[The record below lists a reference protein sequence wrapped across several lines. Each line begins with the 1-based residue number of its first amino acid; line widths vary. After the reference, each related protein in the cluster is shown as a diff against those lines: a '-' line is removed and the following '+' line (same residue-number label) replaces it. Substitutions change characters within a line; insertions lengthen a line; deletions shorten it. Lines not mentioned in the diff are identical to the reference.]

1 MPMDD
6 RQKVG
11 LGCGSLILIAVI
23 VLVFGSIAVDG
34 VNERI
39 LALDAKIQVLDKR
52 TEGLQLLISDQT
64 GLIQKLRASTRAL
77 REELRG
83 AAQESGTQQ
92 RLPGGTSPC
101 KDLDQAPSYGQTRVS
116 ALRRRANTW
125 VRLYATVL
133 VSSIRKRPI
142 RECRR
147 QTDTARSVFS

>member
-39 LALDAKIQVLDKR
+39 LALDAKIQVLDKK
-52 TEGLQLLISDQT
+52 TEDLQLLIAKQT
-64 GLIQKLRASTRAL
+64 AEIEELQALIEAL

-83 AAQESGTQQ
+83 AAQESGTQ
-92 RLPGGTSPC
+92 
-101 KDLDQAPSYGQTRVS
+101 
-116 ALRRRANTW
+116 
-125 VRLYATVL
+125 
-133 VSSIRKRPI
+133 
-142 RECRR
+142 
-147 QTDTARSVFS
+147 